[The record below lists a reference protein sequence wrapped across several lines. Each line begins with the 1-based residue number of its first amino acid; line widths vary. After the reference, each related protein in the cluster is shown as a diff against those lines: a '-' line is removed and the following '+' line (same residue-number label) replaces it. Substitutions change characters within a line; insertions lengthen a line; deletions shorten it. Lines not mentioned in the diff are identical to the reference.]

1 MSYGAAVKAERKLA
15 VDEDQMCSYCTG
27 FLHMG
32 DAYVEVTSE
41 VAPDPET
48 GNDEMVSVICETC
61 AKKIGAAV
69 RGR

>member
-1 MSYGAAVKAERKLA
+1 MKAERKLA
-15 VDEDQMCSYCTG
+15 VDEDQMCSLCSG
-27 FLHMG
+27 FLHLG

-48 GNDEMVSVICETC
+48 GENEMISIVCESC
-61 AKKIGAAV
+61 AKKIGVAS